1 MSEEIRNEGY
11 ENSDI
16 QFEGLTEK
24 EAREFKPLFTKFI
37 KAYAKKEDGV
47 SDKEWLAKQFRE
59 ELPELTEEAAEKMAS
74 ETVDSIKEYDDN
86 LKDLNEAC
94 KQGETKESWFAD
106 KVAKASS
113 GVSVINYGNYLNS
126 IDNAVSIANEQM
138 LRTITTKAG
147 DVSRSMNLD
156 GFMAEQHH
164 VNTFNMR
171 AALEKSGF
179 HAEVCVP
186 EPGQTYGLNSFDTVI
201 KDASG
206 KIVHQYQFKYGADAK
221 ATINLIKSGNYN
233 NQRLVVPAEQLE
245 EVRAA
250 FPGKSV
256 EACIGGTDKV
266 AIKSDSLTKQDV
278 KDMQLKAQ
286 EGSLPPSND
295 WNDFT
300 TKELAKNLGKNAGA
314 AGLQAAAIAAGFTL
328 VDKIIKD
335 EPIDAEETVEV
346 ALKTGADAGVK
357 AAVAGAMKVGV
368 ERGIIKVIPKGTPAG
383 IIANLACVAIENAKI
398 LVKVAKG
405 EYTMAQGLEHMG
417 RTTVSMTYG
426 IGWGMIG
433 STIGA
438 AALSWIPVVGPFVGG
453 LVGGMVGYAAGSKF
467 GQAVFKGLKAVG
479 KGAVSAVKKVG
490 GAIKSGLRKVASFFR
505 G

>member
-1 MSEEIRNEGY
+1 MSEEIKNELY

-16 QFEGLTEK
+16 QLEGLSEK
-24 EAREFKPLFTKFI
+24 EAREFKPLFSKFI
-37 KAYAKKEDGV
+37 NAYANKDDGV

-59 ELPELTEEAAEKMAS
+59 ELPHLTEEAAEKMAS
-74 ETVDSIKEYDDN
+74 ETVDSIREYDEN
-86 LKDLNEAC
+86 LKDLNDSC
-94 KQGETKESWFAD
+94 KQGETKESWFSD
-106 KVAKASS
+106 RVAKASS

-201 KDASG
+201 KDVSG

-250 FPGKSV
+250 FPGKTV

-266 AIKSDSLTKQDV
+266 AIHSDSLTKQQV

-295 WNDFT
+295 WNDFN

-328 VDKIIKD
+328 VDRIIRD

-346 ALKTGADAGVK
+346 ALKTGTDAGVK
-357 AAVAGAMKVGV
+357 AAVAGALKVGS
-368 ERGIIKVIPKGTPAG
+368 EREIIKVIPKGTPVG
-383 IIANLACVAIENAKI
+383 IIANVACVAIENVKI
-398 LVKVAKG
+398 LAKVASGK
-405 EYTMAQGLEHMG
+405 YTMFQGLEHMG
-417 RTTVSMTYG
+417 RTTLSMTYG
-426 IGWGMIG
+426 IGWGMGG
-433 STIGA
+433 SAIGA
-438 AALSWIPVVGPFVGG
+438 AALGWIPVVGPFIGG
-453 LVGGMVGYAAGSKF
+453 LIGGMVAYAAGSKF
-467 GQAVFKGLKAVG
+467 GEAVFSGLKVVG
-479 KGAVSAVKKVG
+479 KGAINAVKSAWAG
-490 GAIKSGLRKVASFFR
+490 IKSAGRKIKGKLF

>member
-1 MSEEIRNEGY
+1 MSEEIRNEEY

-16 QFEGLTEK
+16 QLEGLSEK

-37 KAYAKKEDGV
+37 KAYAKKDGGI
-47 SDKEWLAKQFRE
+47 SDKEWLAGQFKE
-59 ELPELTEEAAEKMAS
+59 ELPELTEEAADEMAA
-74 ETVDSIKEYDDN
+74 ETVDSIQEYDDN
-86 LKDLNEAC
+86 LRELNETC
-94 KQGETKESWFAD
+94 KQGRTKEQWFAD
-106 KVAKASS
+106 KVSKAAS
-113 GVSVINYGNYLNS
+113 GASMAGYGNYLKHVDHS
-126 IDNAVSIANEQM
+126 VSIANEQM

-147 DVSRSMNLD
+147 DVSRSINLD

-186 EPGQTYGLNSFDTVI
+186 KPGQTYGLNTFDTVI

-233 NQRLVVPAEQLE
+233 NQRLVVPVEQLE
-245 EVRAA
+245 EVRKA

-266 AIKSDSLTKQDV
+266 PIQSSTLTKQQV
-278 KDMQLKAQ
+278 KDMQLRAQ
-286 EGSLPPSND
+286 DGSLSPSND
-295 WNDFT
+295 WNTFT
-300 TKELAKNLGKNAGA
+300 TKELAKNLGKNAGV
-314 AGLQAAAIAAGFTL
+314 AGMQAAAITAGFTL

-335 EPIDAEETVEV
+335 EPIDAEETVET

-357 AAVAGAMKVGV
+357 AAVAGAMKVGA
-368 ERGIIKVIPKGTPAG
+368 EKEILKVIPKGTPAG
-383 IIANLACVAIENAKI
+383 TIANIACVAVENVKI
-398 LVKVAKG
+398 LAKVAKG
-405 EYTMAQGLEHMG
+405 EYTMTQGLEHMG

-426 IGWGMIG
+426 IGWGMKGAAIG
-433 STIGA
+433 T
-438 AALSWIPVVGPFVGG
+438 AALSWIPAVGPVLGG
-453 LVGGMVGYAAGSKF
+453 LVGGMLGYAAGSKF
-467 GQAVFKGLKAVG
+467 GQAVYGGVKAIA
-479 KGAVSAVKKVG
+479 KGATKV
-490 GAIKSGLRKVASFFR
+490 IKSVASGVKNFVSGIKDRLF